1 VWRLLWLYYD
11 RKSEKL
17 KEGFF
22 MRTSSILLTA
32 IMAGIYSGIL
42 DGFEE
47 SNGLAPF
54 ASVFILIFLTFIT
67 ALLFKRILP
76 K

>member
-1 VWRLLWLYYD
+1 
-11 RKSEKL
+11 
-17 KEGFF
+17 

-47 SNGLAPF
+47 SKGLAPF
-54 ASVFILIFLTFIT
+54 ASVFILIFMTFST
-67 ALLFKRILP
+67 ALLFKKVLP